1 MVAIVSGNG
10 LGLFNSSLNQ
20 LGKRGVQGNA
30 SFGQAR
36 IEDYINIAEGNL
48 VIRQQGYNLAATGQD
63 IQSVLTYNSKGLL
76 NNNAQWEG
84 SLISVKQADGNFLT
98 DIKLSQIKTVR

>member
-76 NNNAQWEG
+76 NNNAQWSGEWSRRL
-84 SLISVKQADGNFLT
+84 SLIREKLFL
-98 DIKLSQIKTVR
+98 IKI